1 MFPTCSPPS
10 PAVSPPPKDAPLSD
24 ELTNLSDEPP
34 RLFKFGLEMPLVRRV
49 VRLGVWVVLA
59 MVTQYLVNVAD
70 NAMVGRLDGAEAT
83 ASQAALGVAMPFFW
97 AFGGFFAAVGAGT
110 QAITG
115 RRYAEADYKG
125 AGQVLFNALCIGIV
139 AGIVGSLLGYIS
151 SPGGLG
157 FLAEGGGAQE
167 DLAIE
172 YAQIRMVGVAGMVV
186 TFAYKAFF
194 DGIGRTYVHLWA
206 AVSMNV
212 FNIILNY
219 FFIYGNDALGVPKMG
234 LAGAGYASV
243 ISTYLG
249 LLIIALV
256 ATQKHYRTKYVFWRL
271 RHFDPGIMVRIVKLM
286 IPSGAATV
294 VLMAGFALFMR
305 FVGVID
311 TEAGTGNVY
320 GAATK
325 AIMDIAGVCFMPLI
339 AFGTATATCVSQ
351 SLGAGKT
358 NLAARYGW
366 EASRLGV
373 FAMIVIAALFLAIPE
388 PIIALVSPN
397 DPAVAA
403 AGANSLR
410 IITIGLPLMAVGLV
424 LSQALFGAGANTFVA
439 VAELMLHFGLFVPG
453 AWLLGPKLGYGME
466 GVWVA
471 ATMYVA
477 ALGVV
482 MGGKFLGQGWRQIK
496 L

>member
-1 MFPTCSPPS
+1 
-10 PAVSPPPKDAPLSD
+10 
-24 ELTNLSDEPP
+24 
-34 RLFKFGLEMPLVRRV
+34 MPLVRRV

-70 NAMVGRLDGAEAT
+70 NAMVGRLHGEEAT

-115 RRYAEADYKG
+115 RRYAEADYHG
-125 AGQVLFNALCIGIV
+125 AGAVLFNALCIAVV
-139 AGIVGSLLGYIS
+139 AGILGATLGWFACPSGVGY
-151 SPGGLG
+151 
-157 FLAEGGGAQE
+157 LAEGGGQQE
-167 DLAIE
+167 ALAIE

-194 DGIGRTYVHLWA
+194 DGVGRTYVHLWA
-206 AVSMNV
+206 AVAMNV
-212 FNIILNY
+212 FNIVLNF
-219 FFIYGNDALGVPKMG
+219 FFIYGNETLGIPKMA

-249 LLIIALV
+249 LIIIALV
-256 ATQKHYRTKYVFWRL
+256 AQRRHYRAKYVFYRL
-271 RHFDPGIMVRIVKLM
+271 HHFDPMVMWRIVKLM
-286 IPSGAATV
+286 VPSGAATV

-351 SLGAGKT
+351 SLGAGKP

-366 EASRLGV
+366 EASRVGV
-373 FAMIVIAALFLAIPE
+373 LAMIVIGGLFLAFPE
-388 PIIALVSPN
+388 PIIAIVSPN
-397 DPAVAA
+397 DPAVAI
-403 AGANSLR
+403 AGATSLR

-424 LSQALFGAGANTFVA
+424 LSQALFGAGANVFVA

-453 AWLLGPKLGYGME
+453 AWLLGPTLGYGME

-471 ATMYVA
+471 ATVYVS

-482 MGGKFLGQGWRQIK
+482 MGTKFFGQSWRKIK

>member
-1 MFPTCSPPS
+1 MQ
-10 PAVSPPPKDAPLSD
+10 
-24 ELTNLSDEPP
+24 
-34 RLFKFGLEMPLVRRV
+34 LVRRV
-49 VRLGVWVVLA
+49 VRLGTWVVLA
-59 MVTQYLVNVAD
+59 MVTQYLINVAD
-70 NAMVGRLDGAEAT
+70 NAMVGRLDGPEAT

-115 RRYAEADYKG
+115 RRYAESDYLG
-125 AGQVLFNALCIGIV
+125 AGAVLFNALIIGV
-139 AGIVGSLLGYIS
+139 LAGLLGVGLGYVA

-157 FLAEGGGAQE
+157 YLAEGGGAQE
-167 DLAIE
+167 ALAVE
-172 YAQIRMVGVAGMVV
+172 YAQIRMLGIAGMVV

-194 DGIGRTYVHLWA
+194 DGVGRTYVHLWA
-206 AVSMNV
+206 AVSMSV
-212 FNIILNY
+212 FNIALNY
-219 FFIYGNDALGVPKMG
+219 LFIYGNDTLGIPKMA

-243 ISTYLG
+243 LSTYLG
-249 LLIIALV
+249 LLVIALV
-256 ATQKHYRTKYVFWRL
+256 AARKRYRKRYKFFRL
-271 RHFDPGIMVRIVKLM
+271 RNFEPRVMGSIVKLM
-286 IPSGAATV
+286 VPSGAATV

-311 TEAGTGNVY
+311 TQAGTGNVY

-366 EASRLGV
+366 EASRVGV
-373 FAMIVIAALFLAIPE
+373 LAMLVMAGLFLAFPE

-397 DPAVAA
+397 DPQVAL
-403 AGANSLR
+403 AGATSLR
-410 IITIGLPLMAVGLV
+410 IITIGLPMMAVGLV
-424 LSQALFGAGANTFVA
+424 LSQALFGAGANVFVA
-439 VAELMLHFGLFVPG
+439 VAELLLHFGLFVPS

-466 GVWVA
+466 GVWAA
-471 ATMYVA
+471 ATMYIV

-482 MGGKFLGQGWRQIK
+482 MGLKFGSHGWRKIK

>member
-1 MFPTCSPPS
+1 
-10 PAVSPPPKDAPLSD
+10 
-24 ELTNLSDEPP
+24 
-34 RLFKFGLEMPLVRRV
+34 MPIVRRV

-59 MVTQYLVNVAD
+59 MLTQYLVNVAD
-70 NAMVGRLDGAEAT
+70 NAMVGRLEGSEAT

-115 RRYAEADYKG
+115 RRYAESNYRG
-125 AGQVLFNALCIGIV
+125 AGQVLFNALVIAVLTGLFGT
-139 AGIVGSLLGYIS
+139 ALGYVS
-151 SPGGLG
+151 SPDGLG
-157 FLAEGGGAQE
+157 YLAAGGGAQQ

-172 YAQIRMVGVAGMVV
+172 YAQIRMLGVAGMVV

-219 FFIYGNDALGVPKMG
+219 FFIYGNETLGVPKMA

-249 LLIIALV
+249 LGIIALV
-256 ATQKHYRTKYVFWRL
+256 AQRRHYRDKYVFYRFA
-271 RHFDPGIMVRIVKLM
+271 HFNPQIMGRIIKLM
-286 IPSGAATV
+286 IPSGVATV

-305 FVGVID
+305 FVGLID
-311 TEAGTGNVY
+311 SAEGTGNTY

-351 SLGAGKT
+351 SLGANKP

-366 EASRLGV
+366 EASRVGIL
-373 FAMIVIAALFLAIPE
+373 AMIVIGGLFLAIPE

-397 DPAVAA
+397 DPAVPL
-403 AGANSLR
+403 AGATSLR
-410 IITIGLPLMAVGLV
+410 IVTIGLPLMAIGLV
-424 LSQALFGAGANTFVA
+424 LSQALFGAGANVFVA
-439 VAELMLHFGLFVPG
+439 VAELMLHFGFFVPA
-453 AWLLGPKLGYGME
+453 AWLLGPTLGYGME

-471 ATMYVA
+471 ATMYVS

-482 MGGKFLGQGWRQIK
+482 MGAKFLSQGWRKIK

>member
-1 MFPTCSPPS
+1 M
-10 PAVSPPPKDAPLSD
+10 
-24 ELTNLSDEPP
+24 
-34 RLFKFGLEMPLVRRV
+34 FKFGLEMPLVRRV

-70 NAMVGRLDGAEAT
+70 NAMVGRLSGEEAT

-125 AGQVLFNALCIGIV
+125 AGQVLFNALCIGVV
-139 AGIVGSLLGYIS
+139 AGIVGSVLGYVS
-151 SPGGLG
+151 SPGGLT
-157 FLAEGGGAQE
+157 FLAEGGGQQE
-167 DLAIE
+167 AMAIE

-219 FFIYGNDALGVPKMG
+219 FFIYGNEPLGVPKMG

-271 RHFDPGIMVRIVKLM
+271 RHFDPSIMLRIVKLL

-351 SLGAGKT
+351 SLGAGKP

-373 FAMIVIAALFLAIPE
+373 FAMIVIAGLFLAIPE

-397 DPAVAA
+397 DPAVAQ

-471 ATMYVA
+471 ATMYVS
-477 ALGVV
+477 ALGLV
-482 MGGKFLGQGWRQIK
+482 MGGKFLGQGWRKIK